1 MNPMDDRCDDNFPDT
16 MHPMDTKCFAAASG
30 RRSSRADNDTQNPM
44 DAECADDLATQNP
57 MDANCERPYGDASG
71 DFKEGLEDVII
82 LLQKITGSR

>member
-16 MHPMDTKCFAAASG
+16 MHPYKCFSSASG
-30 RRSSRADNDTQNPM
+30 RSARAGTATQNPM